1 MEPRWAGSYF
11 MVCVATFGLVNK
23 MEKGKRI
30 EEGLIIK
37 EMQIRFSAPDG
48 LVTGHYLPNDSLA
61 SVSGI

>member
-1 MEPRWAGSYF
+1 

-37 EMQIRFSAPDG
+37 EMRIRFSAPDG